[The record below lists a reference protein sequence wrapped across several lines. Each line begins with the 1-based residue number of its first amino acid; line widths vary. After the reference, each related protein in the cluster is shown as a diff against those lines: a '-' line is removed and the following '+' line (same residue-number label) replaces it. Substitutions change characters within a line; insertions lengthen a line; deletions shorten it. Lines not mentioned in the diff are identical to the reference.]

1 MPLPI
6 KDIIGRHQKALSR
19 KDNWRSIYEDCYR
32 YALPQRNL
40 YDGFYEGGVPG
51 QNKMNVV
58 FDSTAIDS
66 TQRFANKIQSGLF
79 PPYKK
84 WCRLEPGNEIPD
96 QNKQEVQM
104 ALDMYLD
111 KLFSVLRQSNFD
123 LAMGEFIL
131 DLAVGTAVMLVQPGD
146 DVNPIVFTPVP
157 QYLVALEEGPYGSI
171 DNVYRRMKVR
181 GEAILRQWP
190 DASIPDAVLDLMKNK
205 PGEDVEL
212 LEATRY

>member
-111 KLFSVLRQSNFD
+111 KLFSVLRQSNF
-123 LAMGEFIL
+123 
-131 DLAVGTAVMLVQPGD
+131 
-146 DVNPIVFTPVP
+146 
-157 QYLVALEEGPYGSI
+157 
-171 DNVYRRMKVR
+171 
-181 GEAILRQWP
+181 
-190 DASIPDAVLDLMKNK
+190 
-205 PGEDVEL
+205 
-212 LEATRY
+212 

>member
-66 TQRFANKIQSGLF
+66 TQRFANKRNTRS
-79 PPYKK
+79 
-84 WCRLEPGNEIPD
+84 
-96 QNKQEVQM
+96 KQTRST
-104 ALDMYLD
+104 DGIGY
-111 KLFSVLRQSNFD
+111 VL
-123 LAMGEFIL
+123 G
-131 DLAVGTAVMLVQPGD
+131 
-146 DVNPIVFTPVP
+146 
-157 QYLVALEEGPYGSI
+157 
-171 DNVYRRMKVR
+171 
-181 GEAILRQWP
+181 
-190 DASIPDAVLDLMKNK
+190 
-205 PGEDVEL
+205 
-212 LEATRY
+212 